1 MFCNTYSEGRK
12 RTNTSSTVDRVQNMK
27 NPPVTHF
34 IKNKSGK
41 MMALHTLRTRME
53 QEITC
58 GVLVNRASADCIFT
72 ICTSTA

>member
-1 MFCNTYSEGRK
+1 
-12 RTNTSSTVDRVQNMK
+12 MK